1 MNIKDGKQMTLTGL
15 EVRLSDRGRTCVG
28 QMGEMLAFKLFEQ
41 SGYEVSS
48 ASKYKGDL
56 KVIDTT
62 TGETFNVEVKTARKA
77 KSRRRWQFLLR
88 KEGKQDHRHS
98 DYVLLLPVL
107 DSGTVIPFLI
117 PTSVLADQRQCVIT
131 GHPRTTSG
139 KLAVY
144 RQGRELQF
152 LQVQP

>member
-1 MNIKDGKQMTLTGL
+1 MNITEGKQMTLTGL
-15 EVRLSDRGRTCVG
+15 EVLLSDRGRTCVG

-41 SGYEVSS
+41 SGYQVSS
-48 ASKYKGDL
+48 GSKRKGDL
-56 KVIDTT
+56 KVTDTT

-77 KSRRRWQFLLR
+77 KLRKRWQFILY
-88 KEGKQDHRHS
+88 KANKTDHRHS

-117 PTSVLADQRQCVIT
+117 PTSVLADQRQCIIT
-131 GHPRTTSG
+131 GHPRTTNG

-144 RQGRELQF
+144 RQGSKLRF
-152 LQVQP
+152 AQVQL